1 MFDEFRQSAKKMIK
15 DKGLTY
21 AQIAKSSKDLQEST
35 IKCFMCGAN
44 DSRRVAEKI
53 ADALG
58 VKLSY
63 SNGTYKIDESKGQ
76 R

>member
-1 MFDEFRQSAKKMIK
+1 MFAEFRQIVRNNLDKRKM
-15 DKGLTY
+15 TY
-21 AQIAKSSKDLQEST
+21 RQLSEKTDIEEST

-58 VKLSY
+58 MTLMY
-63 SNGTYKIDESKGQ
+63 SNGVYRISEDTVM
-76 R
+76 